1 MRSWSCLPL
10 HEFQQQ
16 ESLCLSVLEN
26 RGNLVGYKMDIFK
39 NSIFVWGKK
48 GRVMERLGG
57 RERTR
62 GGRTGFW
69 KTPCK
74 SRKKGIWRLV
84 ALQAAQEWPEA
95 IFSYK
100 LSIMD
105 ILLRTKKKK
114 KKKRTIPRRTLFHH
128 AIPCS
133 ITSDQSRPKIRGWW
147 DDFALRWSLV
157 IEHDIT
163 WSNSVL
169 HAGWFHYPGQKNWD
183 SHAPAGAGAWSVEH
197 ARACS
202 LTCVAVS
209 IFLAR
214 VVFLSR
220 VVYSVSKGVRV
231 NGCDIHNINR
241 RFTRWADRV
250 CCLVAM
256 VIWSWMSNVA
266 NRGQNV
272 PVGWTSPTDTI
283 GPRSRSR
290 LSPRYVL
297 VVLKW
302 WKNRSIFTARRA
314 FSFDIVQSNSF
325 LCQPADEHNREAF
338 VCESDH
344 SRLATIIVNV
354 PVAVEN
360 LPVVWMAYKR
370 LHKSPKVTANRNG
383 LGNQRFT
390 MNVWRV
396 SKDQVVTSCFI
407 KTVNGFVVSA
417 SFGGVVC
424 APWWFNISCL
434 CKP

>member
-1 MRSWSCLPL
+1 MTLPCADRWWSSMTL
-10 HEFQQQ
+10 HDQTVFFMQDG
-16 ESLCLSVLEN
+16 S
-26 RGNLVGYKMDIFK
+26 
-39 NSIFVWGKK
+39 
-48 GRVMERLGG
+48 
-57 RERTR
+57 T
-62 GGRTGFW
+62 
-69 KTPCK
+69 
-74 SRKKGIWRLV
+74 
-84 ALQAAQEWPEA
+84 
-95 IFSYK
+95 
-100 LSIMD
+100 
-105 ILLRTKKKK
+105 
-114 KKKRTIPRRTLFHH
+114 TL
-128 AIPCS
+128 A
-133 ITSDQSRPKIRGWW
+133 K
-147 DDFALRWSLV
+147 
-157 IEHDIT
+157 
-163 WSNSVL
+163 
-169 HAGWFHYPGQKNWD
+169 KNWD
-183 SHAPAGAGAWSVEH
+183 SRAPAGAGAWSVER

-209 IFLAR
+209 IILAR

-220 VVYSVSKGVRV
+220 VVFPKVSVWMDVISIIGDSHD
-231 NGCDIHNINR
+231 GQID
-241 RFTRWADRV
+241 V
-250 CCLVAM
+250 CRLVAM
-256 VIWSWMSNVA
+256 VIWSWTSNVA

-272 PVGWTSPTDTI
+272 PVGWTPADTI

-302 WKNRSIFTARRA
+302 RKNRSIFTARRV

-390 MNVWRV
+390 KNVWRI
-396 SKDQVVTSCFI
+396 SKDQVVTSYFI

-424 APWWFNISCL
+424 APLRFNISCL
-434 CKP
+434 CKQ